1 MNPRSNDLECKTKHS
16 SVNIILTTLAL
27 HSIMSTCLAAAAVQ
41 FTFRDL
47 VSGTATGDHQH
58 QFNSAYMK
66 EERDRDQ
73 FGLSLA
79 IIII

>member
-1 MNPRSNDLECKTKHS
+1 MNPRSTDLECKTKHS

-27 HSIMSTCLAAAAVQ
+27 HSIMSTCLAAAAVK

-47 VSGTATGDHQH
+47 VSGIGGDHQH
-58 QFNSAYMK
+58 QFNSADMK